1 MLKRPRLD
9 AEANSG
15 EESDCRQVVPKS
27 VFADAQHEA
36 RWRQSAIRQAYEKA
50 RERERDEINELARE
64 KEESRLEGHELGKIE
79 GQAIGKIEGKIEA
92 KLQALPGIKAAIDSK
107 IGHELLKQ
115 FFSSFSEEEI
125 GKVENYVRDHQGC
138 NVEEIAQDLGLM
150 GDDGSNLT

>member
-27 VFADAQHEA
+27 VFADAQHEEK
-36 RWRQSAIRQAYEKA
+36 WRQSAIRQAYEKA

-115 FFSSFSEEEI
+115 FFSSFEESTLYQIETYVTTHHDCNIEDIAQEI
-125 GKVENYVRDHQGC
+125 GL
-138 NVEEIAQDLGLM
+138 I
-150 GDDGSNLT
+150 GSDESSLT

>member
-79 GQAIGKIEGKIEA
+79 GQAIGKIEE
-92 KLQALPGIKAAIDSK
+92 KLKALPGIKAAIDSK

-115 FFSSFSEEEI
+115 FFSSFEESTLYQIETYVTTHHDCNIEDIAQEI
-125 GKVENYVRDHQGC
+125 GL
-138 NVEEIAQDLGLM
+138 I
-150 GDDGSNLT
+150 GSDESSST